1 MAGINRLAVVY
12 ATTDTTYG
20 SGTLAFA
27 STANYLLSVIA
38 TNRENTD
45 AEIYVYSVPT
55 GSSDPNE
62 WVLVAYKLP
71 LPAYNSYETFR
82 FAVNNTDT
90 LYVAGSAGV
99 QYSVQGIEQIG

>member
-1 MAGINRLAVVY
+1 VR

-20 SGTLAFA
+20 FGLSAF
-27 STANYLLSVIA
+27 TATGDYLLSVIA
-38 TNRENTD
+38 TNTTDTD
-45 AEIYVYSVPT
+45 AEIYVYSVPF
-55 GSSDPNE
+55 GSSNPEE

-82 FAVNNTDT
+82 FGVNDTDT
-90 LYVAGSAGV
+90 VYVAGSAGV